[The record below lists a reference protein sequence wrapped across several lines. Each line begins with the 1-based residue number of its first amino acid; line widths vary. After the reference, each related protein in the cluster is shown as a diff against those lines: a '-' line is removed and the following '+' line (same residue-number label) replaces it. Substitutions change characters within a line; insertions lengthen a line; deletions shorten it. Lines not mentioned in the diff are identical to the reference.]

1 MNVSVQGFV
10 IMFEIECP
18 HCKKQQDTTDW
29 TEHWK
34 WDGDNFDLNCTECE
48 KEMSIK
54 VSVDV
59 EYTLLD

>member
-1 MNVSVQGFV
+1 MNVSVQEFV
-10 IMFEIECP
+10 MFEVTCP
-18 HCKKQQDTTDW
+18 HCEKGQDTTDW

-34 WDGDNFDLNCTECE
+34 WDGDSFHLNCTECE

-59 EYTLLD
+59 EYVLLD

>member
-1 MNVSVQGFV
+1 
-10 IMFEIECP
+10 MFEVECP
-18 HCKKQQDTTDW
+18 HCKKAQDTTDW

-34 WDGDNFDLNCTECE
+34 WDGDSFHLNCTECE
-48 KEMSIK
+48 KEMSVK